1 LSPPLCFPVSGK
13 QRGGGKVG
21 KGKQRGGDKV
31 GKAERRGQKK
41 KRERE
46 EVSTLVKDQ
55 ENMKVG
61 GGPTTVVT
69 RTEGREAVRS

>member
-1 LSPPLCFPVSGK
+1 MFSTEKREEV
-13 QRGGGKVG
+13 
-21 KGKQRGGDKV
+21 
-31 GKAERRGQKK
+31 KK
-41 KRERE
+41 IKRERRSE
-46 EVSTLVKDQ
+46 RKTSTLVKDK